1 MSHHTNNWP
10 ARLADWNR
18 SGLSIAAWCR
28 NNAVCYQTF
37 LYWRKRLDVRRPEST
52 GIFLQ
57 LTAPADPEPIAL
69 ECNGIFVHVPAGFD
83 PGLLRDIL
91 ALLKDA

>member
-1 MSHHTNNWP
+1 MSHHPTNWP
-10 ARLADWNR
+10 ARLADWRR

-28 NNAVCYQTF
+28 NHAVSYQTF
-37 LYWRKRLDVRRPEST
+37 LYWRKRLDDRLPESA

-57 LTAPADPEPIAL
+57 LAVPADPEPIAL
-69 ECNGIFVHVPAGFD
+69 ECNGVFVHVPAGFD

-91 ALLKDA
+91 ALLKGA

>member
-1 MSHHTNNWP
+1 MSHHSTNWP
-10 ARLADWNR
+10 ARLADWHR

-28 NNAVCYQTF
+28 NHAVSSQTF
-37 LYWRKRLDVRRPEST
+37 LYWRKRLDGRHPESA

-57 LTAPADPEPIAL
+57 LAVPAAPEPIAL
-69 ECNGIFVHVPAGFD
+69 ECNGVFVHVPAGFD

-91 ALLKDA
+91 ALLKGA